1 MLNVAQLYRDSPS
14 ALSVVALGNVS
25 SHCEPAAVPLFLV
38 PPMGF
43 MRKDSD
49 ADLSSHQSETFP

>member
-49 ADLSSHQSETFP
+49 ADLSSHQS